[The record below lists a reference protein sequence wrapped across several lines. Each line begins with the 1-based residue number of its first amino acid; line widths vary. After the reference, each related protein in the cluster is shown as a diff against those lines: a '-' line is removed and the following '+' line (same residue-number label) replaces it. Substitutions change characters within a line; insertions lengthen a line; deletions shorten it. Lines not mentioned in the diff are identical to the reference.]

1 MIDNSN
7 ELTKSERHLVAVEM
21 KAIIGD
27 PQIGDRKGWRFIG
40 EAHAYD
46 NCGDKTRVVQCESCF
61 TKYRVDVKCKSRI
74 CEDCGRHYY
83 KQIVKPLREVIALLL
98 ANKRKGFAASM
109 VTLTVNSKRFG
120 GKLPTREDIAR
131 LYKESTAFFRLY
143 CGRYCGV
150 FTKKGKVRENRKRWL
165 GAASISVLEVGRDN
179 NNAHIHALC
188 YMPYVHHS
196 ELKRAWSK
204 ITGDSFHVDIRA
216 AYGKTAQDLAW
227 YVLKYITKPPNCD
240 SYAGIAAYAW
250 MIKGTRR
257 LRSSGMVYNHVRPV
271 KPTDRVIFN
280 CALCG
285 GKLLSNGEI
294 LKEYCDSAI
303 ESLWTVAR
311 SLRDSAAKNE
321 EISPSVA

>member
-1 MIDNSN
+1 M
-7 ELTKSERHLVAVEM
+7 R
-21 KAIIGD
+21 AIVGNPDIY
-27 PQIGDRKGWRFIG
+27 DRKAWRFLG

-46 NCGDKTRVVQCESCF
+46 NCGYQTRIVQCDVC
-61 TKYRVDVKCKSRI
+61 TKKYRVDVKCKSRI

-98 ANKRKGFAASM
+98 ANKRKGFGASM
-109 VTLTVNSKRFG
+109 VTLTVTSKRFG
-120 GKLPTREDIAR
+120 DRLPNREDIAR

-150 FTKKGKVRENRKRWL
+150 FSKKGNVREDRKCWL
-165 GAASISVLEVGRDN
+165 GAASISVLEVGSDN

-196 ELKRAWSK
+196 VLKRAWSK

-216 AYGKTAQDLAW
+216 AYGKTAKDLAW
-227 YVLKYITKPPNCD
+227 YILKYITKPPNSD

-257 LRSSGMVYNHVRPV
+257 LRSSGLVYNHVRPV
-271 KPTDRVIFN
+271 KASDKIPFN
-280 CALCG
+280 CPICG
-285 GKLLSNGEI
+285 GKLLTCGEI
-294 LKEYCDSAI
+294 LKEYADSAI

-311 SLRDSAAKNE
+311 SL
-321 EISPSVA
+321 ISDNPTKKIDNSLSIA